1 MRSIIV
7 PVNFTA
13 NSANAARYAGDLA
26 LTIGADIHLIYVF
39 QIPVSASEVPL
50 PESVFEEMLDNGQEL
65 LTGIKADLTA
75 QTAGK
80 VVVTT
85 TLERGEVEPKIETFC
100 KERKPLPVVMG
111 ATGDSLENVLTGS
124 NTARALRH
132 LPYPILVVP
141 VGSKFREV
149 GTIVVACDKEDVD
162 SGMPDT
168 IPFLKELSELMGAR
182 LEVVHVLTNSE
193 ESAAEAIEEY
203 NVWKKEAKAFQPE
216 ICIVRRRSVEE
227 GIKEYLKDNSADW
240 VMVFPKRH
248 SVLEFHRS
256 QSSQII
262 HHSAVPVLSVHE

>member
-1 MRSIIV
+1 
-7 PVNFTA
+7 
-13 NSANAARYAGDLA
+13 
-26 LTIGADIHLIYVF
+26 
-39 QIPVSASEVPL
+39 
-50 PESVFEEMLDNGQEL
+50 
-65 LTGIKADLTA
+65 
-75 QTAGK
+75 
-80 VVVTT
+80 
-85 TLERGEVEPKIETFC
+85 
-100 KERKPLPVVMG
+100 MG